1 MQFTSLIPDDDAQR
15 LQGLAPYQVLGSAPD
30 AVFDELV
37 RLTAKLFGVPIAL
50 VSLVEKDTVWFKAN
64 FGLAGTERV
73 ARNES
78 ICSLAILQQEVTM
91 YQDLQH
97 EPCELVDP
105 TVAEALHLR
114 FYAGTPLH
122 TTEGVPVGALC
133 VMDRKPRQL
142 SAQEQLRL
150 QKLADVV
157 MQLLDLR
164 LLLKA
169 KQPANASAIWLQL
182 YQHLDQSL
190 TRLDTLSEL
199 LQWET
204 DAASVSALEYQQS
217 IAEEADF
224 VADTLTKQIE
234 LALKRVERLA

>member
-1 MQFTSLIPDDDAQR
+1 MSFTSLIPEDDAQR
-15 LQGLAPYQVLGSAPD
+15 LQALAPYQVLGSVPD

-37 RLTAKLFGVPIAL
+37 RLTAKLFSVPIAL
-50 VSLVEKDTVWFKAN
+50 VSLVEQDTVWFKAN
-64 FGLAGTERV
+64 FGLAGAERV
-73 ARNES
+73 ARDES
-78 ICSLAILQQEVTM
+78 FCSVAILQRDVTI
-91 YQDLQH
+91 YEDLQKK
-97 EPCELVDP
+97 PCELVSP
-105 TVAEALHLR
+105 TVADALQLR
-114 FYAGTPLH
+114 FYAGTPLR

-133 VMDRKPRQL
+133 VIDRNPRQL
-142 SAQEQLRL
+142 SAQEQGRL

-164 LLLKA
+164 LLLKT
-169 KQPANASAIWLQL
+169 KQPVNASAIWLQL

-204 DAASVSALEYQQS
+204 DAASESAVEYQQS

-224 VADTLTKQIE
+224 VADTLSRQIDM
-234 LALKRVERLA
+234 ALRRVTRLP